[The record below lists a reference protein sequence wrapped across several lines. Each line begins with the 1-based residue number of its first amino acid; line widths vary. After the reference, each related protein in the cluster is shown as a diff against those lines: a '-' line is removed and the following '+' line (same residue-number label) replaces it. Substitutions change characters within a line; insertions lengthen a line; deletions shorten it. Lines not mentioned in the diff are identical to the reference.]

1 MNAQPV
7 YLICAAREDGER
19 YKAAAAAVL
28 HRHGPAVVVTEV
40 AELRRVPDGFAFHIV
55 TPPPIELW
63 AYVAE
68 HGGADIAP
76 ATFEGAGP

>member
-7 YLICAAREDGER
+7 YLICAEREDGER

-40 AELRRVPDGFAFHIV
+40 AELRKVQRQVDPVLEQTVPLAQGSRNR
-55 TPPPIELW
+55 
-63 AYVAE
+63 
-68 HGGADIAP
+68 
-76 ATFEGAGP
+76 